1 MREDVRCCMAA
12 ANQSP
17 ARGIGWLAGWLRVQ
31 RNNNNNSHS
40 VYMCKIESDKST
52 RIMK

>member
-12 ANQSP
+12 AMA
-17 ARGIGWLAGWLRVQ
+17 ARGIGWLAGCGYSETTTTTLT
-31 RNNNNNSHS
+31 HS

>member
-17 ARGIGWLAGWLRVQ
+17 ARGIGWLAGCGYSETTTTTLT
-31 RNNNNNSHS
+31 HS